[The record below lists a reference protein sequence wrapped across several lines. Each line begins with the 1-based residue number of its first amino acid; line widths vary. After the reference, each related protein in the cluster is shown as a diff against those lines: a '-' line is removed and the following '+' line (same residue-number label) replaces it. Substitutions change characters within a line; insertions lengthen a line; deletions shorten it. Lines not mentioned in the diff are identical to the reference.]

1 MNNLLHDSYLNN
13 DKIPNVLFVD
23 DEIKIRKGINRLFQQ
38 FQVPWTY
45 SLADGVDEALEI
57 LQEQE
62 VDAVVSDLRMPDRDG
77 LELLSFL
84 RNNPLWSDLPVIILT
99 GIGNPALKSQA
110 LDMGAT
116 DLLSKPVNPDEL
128 LARIRSALHIK
139 KCQDIIK
146 MQGAHLDEL
155 VLQRTETI
163 AAIQLD
169 LVWRLGNAA
178 EFRSNET
185 NHHVVRVGHYSKI
198 IAEKLGM
205 EKDFIDLIFLAS
217 PLHDLGKIT
226 VPESILLKNGP
237 LTYEEWKIMKTHS
250 RNGQEMLNTK
260 TFAQAPTGRALNEIL
275 HKEGNTFLDMA
286 ADIAG
291 AHHEQWNGSGY
302 PHGKRQEEIPLSA
315 RIVIISDVYDALR
328 SNRTYRL
335 GIGPGETLEL
345 MRLENNCRFDPD
357 IFAIFEQ
364 SLADFQ
370 DIHHQYRDVGN
381 KRMDGVTSF
390 HRIT

>member
-1 MNNLLHDSYLNN
+1 
-13 DKIPNVLFVD
+13 
-23 DEIKIRKGINRLFQQ
+23 
-38 FQVPWTY
+38 
-45 SLADGVDEALEI
+45 
-57 LQEQE
+57 
-62 VDAVVSDLRMPDRDG
+62 
-77 LELLSFL
+77 
-84 RNNPLWSDLPVIILT
+84 
-99 GIGNPALKSQA
+99 
-110 LDMGAT
+110 
-116 DLLSKPVNPDEL
+116 
-128 LARIRSALHIK
+128 
-139 KCQDIIK
+139 

-226 VPESILLKNGP
+226 IPESIVLKNGP

-260 TFAQAPTGRALNEIL
+260 TFAQAPTGRVLNEIL

-328 SNRTYRL
+328 SNRTFRL
-335 GIGPGETLEL
+335 EIGPGETLEL

-370 DIHHQYRDVGN
+370 DIHHQHRDVGN
-381 KRMDGVTSF
+381 KRMAEVTSF